1 MQKRESLCF
10 PFFRVNDYFR
20 LPNRPLMS
28 APEPLRMTEL
38 SAFLAARFAIVCA
51 LVVLPPVAAFIRL
64 VLSALATEDAALLTA
79 C

>member
-1 MQKRESLCF
+1 
-10 PFFRVNDYFR
+10 
-20 LPNRPLMS
+20 MS

-38 SAFLAARFAIVCA
+38 SAFFAARFAIVCA